1 MWRIGSFFAFEEEEE
16 EEQEQEEEEG
26 SRRCW
31 QRDKAH
37 STLFSLLATP
47 SAKGLNDP
55 TICFHEAYV
64 SPLLKQSC

>member
-1 MWRIGSFFAFEEEEE
+1 MLIHKARKGRHSMWRIGSFFAFEEEEE
-16 EEQEQEEEEG
+16 EG

-31 QRDKAH
+31 Q
-37 STLFSLLATP
+37 SLLATP